1 MKTKGKYLAA
11 LGLIL
16 SILLFP
22 ALPAEAA
29 KTVYNSPYVTFSPD
43 GKAWTTN
50 AGDKNIQWYPYGE
63 TISTGI
69 ASSLRALETGEHYYY
84 IPRKETVPVGYWR
97 VEWTAAQCIHYD
109 SSSPPEQFHDV
120 SFTRNRCFKKYYSGW
135 FAYCAD
141 CGERITDC
149 FIYMSRDAAKSIE
162 YLQLSVGGEEG
173 GYYYLCPFCSNLEQG
188 HHFEPHNCKAIS
200 INRYRVKYEMN
211 LTGEDQ
217 NKDQGVGGYMEDSI
231 HMYNNG
237 TEYEGATV
245 TPVKNLSDNCY
256 WRTGYTF
263 IGWNTKPDG
272 SGRAFSD
279 GEEIWNLTTDNWTG
293 EDDDMTGT
301 VVLYAQWAESEST
314 LQIDPNG
321 GSYAGNSG
329 ITSIKQSYQTP
340 YYVNPEL
347 LIPANGYRI
356 SFQCNGGIAI
366 NDIVSRMHFSEW
378 SMIPDFEGRF
388 YPAQNKYWFL
398 APNAHTD
405 TLRAIYAPDSIILPQ
420 PEYPGYSFGGWYYDA
435 AFQFPAGG
443 AGDSITPAKDL
454 TLYAQWV
461 ELILESQDNYF
472 AYGGSGAVNLSWR
485 QPDGQGKT
493 YLLYQS
499 RNPGMTDAKRINAVD
514 DIGST
519 ISARR
524 DFGYTGY
531 AEEYTVPY
539 SGIYTLTLSGA
550 QGSDYGTRTGGKG
563 GSATLKVWLVKGEKL
578 TVTVGGKDG
587 YNGGGTGSMFGNGG
601 GKTTVYS
608 DRRGLLAVAGGGGAT
623 SQMGTGGA
631 GGSEASLTAGGAGG
645 SGAAGGGAGY
655 YGGNA
660 GELIVHSHSDDC
672 YTSSSKTAGSR
683 FYGTVSGGYTGYVHS
698 KSLTHNDTK
707 AGVYFH
713 TGDEGSTC
721 YLQVGDDS
729 DYFSTPSAGTLT
741 FHSSTYAWG
750 DNIPS
755 DQNVITTVYF
765 VYSDGTIGTK
775 KLNVTKDVAAK
786 TPSSYE
792 ERWSYGHKCSPY
804 SVYLFDL
811 PNNFTGTLK
820 TALSESWEDDGS
832 YHGASAEYTFAGTY
846 RFDIP
851 EEVVGVYLSQDFKV
865 SLDINGETGVWVNNE
880 ISNVTYSYS
889 QVTCGR
895 SEGEVISSKPA
906 YGGSSYVN
914 QTAVLSSVMTPG
926 DRAGDGMVTLRS
938 EAIGYTEEHEMKN
951 VKATDLAAPDAID
964 AGSVEQQPAGTGQ
977 VTVTWHRPSDNG
989 TDYYHQAETCLQ
1001 GSTALLCRS
1010 NITKNTLVS
1019 GVKGYYYLIDT
1030 QPGSVAGAGAAF
1042 LQTAADT
1049 ATLTIDVKEW
1059 VQYLHLAA
1067 VDVAGNVSATTHIR
1081 IDAGSV
1087 RWKVYTRQLQIGSG
1101 ENVFAAAEPKTY
1113 FVRCDGS
1120 TPIHLTN
1127 SAYMDGQP
1135 TSDYQ
1140 LNYTLYRTEI
1150 RGHADSSGENR
1161 IYTPSA
1167 ADISAD
1173 AEIRADRLRYAV
1185 SGATALR
1192 LYPYSLTRRSDRGRN
1207 LEAEQKF
1214 TLDRGMNGKYISV
1227 IPGAGAVYR
1236 KAGGEEIYYSDVLE
1250 DATNGITLI
1259 GDCVG
1264 PVIAGLEGLENR
1276 EVIIRNE
1283 EMVTLTVTA
1292 SDDLSGVAD
1301 FYLKITNRDNF
1312 CERVFYPEGGVITL
1326 DITKAE
1332 PLFSGDFT
1340 VTAYAVDNVGNVT
1353 EISCDVTEFALE
1365 ARIERIL
1372 EPHDP
1377 VFKRGESGMLYV
1389 TTYGYAD
1396 RVGVTFPA
1404 AMQELDERLR
1414 ETIVFTYDGTDKEY
1428 RQGEEVQ
1435 FMIPLYDLPD
1445 GDYQIIVRAYKQT
1458 AVAEDRPVMKVTSE
1472 GGSVLDEFRT
1482 RLR

>member
-1 MKTKGKYLAA
+1 MKKKGKYLAA
-11 LGLIL
+11 IALIL
-16 SILLFP
+16 SALLFP
-22 ALPAEAA
+22 AFPAEAA
-29 KTVYNSPYVTFSPD
+29 RTVYNSPYVTFSPD

-69 ASSLRALETGEHYYY
+69 ASRLRALETGEHYYY

-200 INRYRVKYEMN
+200 INRYRVKYEPN
-211 LTGEDQ
+211 ATGRDLG
-217 NKDQGVGGYMEDSI
+217 KGGYMEDSI

-245 TPVKNLSDNCY
+245 TPVKNLSENCY
-256 WRTGYTF
+256 WRIGYTF
-263 IGWNTKPDG
+263 TGWNTKPDG
-272 SGRAFSD
+272 SGVSYTDGAEIFNLTAD
-279 GEEIWNLTTDNWTG
+279 NWKGEE
-293 EDDDMTGT
+293 DDMTGT

-321 GSYAGNSG
+321 GSYNGNSA
-329 ITSIKQSYQTP
+329 ITIETKHYKSTYIPDNS
-340 YYVNPEL
+340 
-347 LIPANGYRI
+347 LIVSPGGYTV
-356 SFQCNGGIAI
+356 SFECNGGNPLATIR
-366 NDIVSRMHFSEW
+366 SKMHFTEW
-378 SMIPDFEGRF
+378 QMVEPFRGRF
-388 YPAQNKYWFL
+388 FNGIYTYN

-420 PEYPGYSFGGWYYDA
+420 PERPGYSFGGWYYDA

-443 AGDSITPAKDL
+443 AGDSITPANDL

-461 ELILESQDNYF
+461 ELVLESQDNYF

-499 RNPGMTDAKRINAVD
+499 RNPGMTEAKQINAVD

-519 ISARR
+519 ISASR
-524 DFGYTGY
+524 DFGRTGY

-550 QGSDYGTRTGGKG
+550 QGSDYGTRSGGKG

-608 DRRGLLAVAGGGGAT
+608 DRRGLLAVAGGGGAA

-672 YTSSSKTAGSR
+672 YTNSSKTAGSR

-713 TGDEGSTC
+713 TGDEGGTC

-765 VYSDGTIGTK
+765 VYSNGTVGTK
-775 KLNVTKDVAAK
+775 TLDVTKDVVAK

-792 ERWSYGHKCSPY
+792 ERWKYGHKCSPY

-811 PNNFTGTLK
+811 PNHFTGTLK
-820 TALSESWEDDGS
+820 TALYESWEEDGS
-832 YHGASAEYTFAGTY
+832 YHGASAEYTFSGTY

-851 EEVVGVYLSQDFKV
+851 EEVVGVYLSQDFTV

-964 AGSVEQQPAGTGQ
+964 VGSVEQQPAGTGQ

-989 TDYYHQAETCLQ
+989 TDYYHQAETYLQ

-1030 QPGSVAGAGAAF
+1030 QPGSVAEAGAAF

-1067 VDVAGNVSATTHIR
+1067 VDVAGNVSATAHIR

-1101 ENVFAAAEPKTY
+1101 ENVFAAAEPETY

-1135 TSDYQ
+1135 TSEYQ

-1150 RGHADSSGENR
+1150 RGRADSSGENR

-1214 TLDRGMNGKYISV
+1214 TLERGMHGKYISV

-1236 KAGGEEIYYSDVLE
+1236 KAGGEEIYYSDAST

-1264 PVIAGLEGLENR
+1264 PEITGLEELADREFINR
-1276 EVIIRNE
+1276 IE
-1283 EMVTLTVTA
+1283 ETVTVSVTA

-1301 FYLKITNRDNF
+1301 FYLKISNQDNF
-1312 CERVFYPEGGVITL
+1312 SEQNFYPEGGVITL

-1340 VTAYAVDNVGNVT
+1340 VTGYAIDNVGNVT
-1353 EISCDVTEFALE
+1353 EISYDVTEFALE

-1377 VFKRGESGMLYV
+1377 VFKRGESGILYV

-1396 RVGVTFPA
+1396 RVEVTFPA
-1404 AMQELDERLR
+1404 AMQELDECLR
-1414 ETIVFTYDGTDKEY
+1414 ETIVFTYDGVDREY
-1428 RQGEEVQ
+1428 RQGEKVQ

-1458 AVAEDRPVMKVTSE
+1458 AVAEDRPAMRVTSE